1 MGLRDRNN
9 RHLEAVWQRRE
20 ANGEV
25 VCGGYIVLGRDDKM
39 RLTVPNIPFEWA
51 TRDAALAE
59 AERLASLFPSKG
71 FHVFA
76 VTDGVI
82 NPKVQHD

>member
-1 MGLRDRNN
+1 MSYALTPERVKR
-9 RHLEAVWQRRE
+9 RQEA
-20 ANGEV
+20 GEV
-25 VCGGYIVLGRDDKM
+25 ICGGYIVLGRDNSM
-39 RLTVPNIPFEWA
+39 RLTFNKPPFEWA

-59 AERLASLFPSKG
+59 AERLATLFPSKG

-82 NPKVQHD
+82 HPKTAEGAKHD